1 MQTDLQDL
9 ELLLDDARYYLRKV
23 EGDSTGL
30 SEVVQ
35 LLIEMVEAL
44 VAAGRQ

>member
-23 EGDSTGL
+23 KGDSTGL
-30 SEVVQ
+30 NEVVQ

>member
-1 MQTDLQDL
+1 MQTDDL
-9 ELLLDDARYYLRKV
+9 ELLLDDARYCLKKV

-35 LLIEMVEAL
+35 LLIETLQAL
-44 VAAGRQ
+44 IAAGRQ